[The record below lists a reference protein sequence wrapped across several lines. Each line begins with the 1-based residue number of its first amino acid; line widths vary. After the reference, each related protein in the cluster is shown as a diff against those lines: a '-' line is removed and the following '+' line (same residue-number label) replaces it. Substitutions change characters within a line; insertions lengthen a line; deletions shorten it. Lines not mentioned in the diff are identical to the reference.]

1 VAAGGLAGR
10 FPALRHRNFRRYA
23 VGQAIS
29 LAGFWMQSVAQGWL
43 VFRLS
48 GSEFALGA
56 VAFVA
61 YLPVLLLSPF
71 AGVVADRMDKRRL
84 VLVTQSLAMGLALVQ
99 GIIVVTGLA
108 TVPLVAAMACLVGVV
123 GAFDLPTRQSFMVE
137 MVGGEDLPSA
147 IALNA
152 SVFNTARVVGPAIA
166 GLIVASVGEGPCF
179 FLNCVS
185 YLAALWAL
193 LGMRL
198 EKRPPAT
205 VGRASGIRSGF
216 AYVRHR
222 PVVAALLGTLGVV
235 STLALQ
241 SNVLM
246 PSLAERVFGRG
257 AQGYGVLLT
266 AYGIGAVVTALRLAS
281 RRYSEAEHRRNLLV
295 GLSGMAAGL
304 LTVAASAR
312 YEVALAGQ
320 FVAGLGMLRFTATT
334 NTLVQTLVHD
344 EYRGRVMGLH
354 TVMFAGAAPLGALLL
369 GSIAGAHG
377 PRAALVV
384 SGSGALLAAL
394 WLATRLP
401 RALLPATA
409 ER

>member
-1 VAAGGLAGR
+1 VAADGLVGR
-10 FPALRHRNFRRYA
+10 FPAFRHRNFRRYA
-23 VGQAIS
+23 IGQAIS

-48 GSEFALGA
+48 GSEFALGS

-71 AGVVADRMDKRRL
+71 AGVVADRLDKRRM
-84 VLVTQSLAMGLALVQ
+84 VIVTQSLAMGLAFVQ
-99 GIIVVTGLA
+99 GLVVVTGIV
-108 TVPLVAAMACLVGVV
+108 TVPLVGALACLAGAI
-123 GAFDLPTRQSFMVE
+123 GAFDLPTRQSLMVE
-137 MVGGEDLPSA
+137 LVGPEDLQSA

-152 SVFNTARVVGPAIA
+152 SVFNTARVVGPAIG
-166 GLIVASVGEGPCF
+166 GLIVASMGEGPCF
-179 FLNCVS
+179 FLNGVS
-185 YLAALWAL
+185 YVAALWAL
-193 LGMRL
+193 VGMRL
-198 EKRPPAT
+198 PRRTRAT
-205 VGRASGIRSGF
+205 VGRASGLRSGF
-216 AYVRHR
+216 AYVQHR
-222 PVVAALLGTLGVV
+222 PVVAALLGTLGAV

-246 PSLAERVFGRG
+246 PSMAERVFGRG

-281 RRYSEAEHRRNLLV
+281 RRYSEAEHRRNLLL
-295 GLSGMAAGL
+295 GLSGMATGL
-304 LTVAASAR
+304 LAVAASPR
-312 YEVALAGQ
+312 YEIALVGQ
-320 FVAGLGMLRFTATT
+320 FIAGLGMLRFTATT
-334 NTLVQTLVHD
+334 NTLVQTLVDD

-369 GSIAGAHG
+369 GTIAGAHG
-377 PRAALVV
+377 PRTALVV
-384 SGSGALLAAL
+384 SGTGALMAAV

-401 RALLPATA
+401 RALLPAVA